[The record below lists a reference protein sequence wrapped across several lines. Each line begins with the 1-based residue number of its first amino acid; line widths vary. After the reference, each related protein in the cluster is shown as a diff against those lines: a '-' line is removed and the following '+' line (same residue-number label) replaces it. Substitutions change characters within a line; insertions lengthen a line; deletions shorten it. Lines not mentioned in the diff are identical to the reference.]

1 MTSKDKKQ
9 LKREKFVDENGIIF
23 LDHVS
28 MNYPEQ
34 GAPAIDD
41 VSLRIDKGEFVFI
54 TGDSGSGK
62 STMIKEEEPIYLEL
76 KPKLY

>member
-41 VSLRIDKGEFVFI
+41 ISLRICFHHR
-54 TGDSGSGK
+54 
-62 STMIKEEEPIYLEL
+62 
-76 KPKLY
+76 